1 MFTPKSP
8 SEIVDIGFQLSAI
21 ISSGVTITDAA
32 ICVTAIPSTA
42 LPETLDLIG
51 LPTIEGNSVLQRIS
65 GGIIGAYYSLTLTV
79 TLSNGEIMQE
89 QSSISIVNKGC

>member
-21 ISSGVTITDAA
+21 IPSGVTITDAA
-32 ICVTAIPSTA
+32 ICVTAIPSTV

>member
-21 ISSGVTITDAA
+21 IPNGVTITDAA
-32 ICVTAIPSTA
+32 ICVTAIPSA
-42 LPETLDLIG
+42 VLPETLTLVG
-51 LPTIEGNSVLQRIS
+51 LPTIEGSSVLQRIS